1 MKKGWTVCRFHG
13 ARGGPYSQGWDEQV
27 FLYAFDLLEHDGVDY
42 RGEPLEN
49 RKGRL
54 AKLLATADPGLRF
67 NEHIEFDGAIVFKHA
82 CKLGL
87 EGIVSKRRDF
97 PYRSGRTKSW
107 IKVKN
112 PKSPAMFRVLDGP
125 W

>member
-1 MKKGWTVCRFHG
+1 MGSPTSTSCI
-13 ARGGPYSQGWDEQV
+13 PQGWDEHV
-27 FLYAFDLLEHDGVDY
+27 FLYAFDLLERDGVDY
-42 RGEPLEN
+42 RDEPPEN
-49 RKGRL
+49 RKRRL
-54 AKLLATADPGLRF
+54 AKLLATADPGARF
-67 NEHIEFDGAIVFKHA
+67 NEHTEFDGAIVFKHA

-97 PYRSGRTKSW
+97 PYRSVRTKSW

-112 PKSPAMFRVLDGP
+112 PASPAMLRIDDGT

>member
-1 MKKGWTVCRFHG
+1 V
-13 ARGGPYSQGWDEQV
+13 
-27 FLYAFDLLEHDGVDY
+27 
-42 RGEPLEN
+42 
-49 RKGRL
+49 
-54 AKLLATADPGLRF
+54 RF

-112 PKSPAMFRVLDGP
+112 PASPAMLRVDDGT